1 MKRVTYKS
9 AALKILDRLPP
20 EQSRRIRSKIAA
32 YAADPTSLA
41 NNVLKL
47 TGRDEYRL
55 RVGNWRV
62 LFVESSDTIDVL
74 VIGPRGGVYR

>member
-1 MKRVTYKS
+1 
-9 AALKILDRLPP
+9 
-20 EQSRRIRSKIAA
+20 
-32 YAADPTSLA
+32 LA

-55 RVGNWRV
+55 RVGDWRI